1 MKSMKLILPASR
13 RRIAL
18 ICLLLAWLGV
28 AVSAPGKKSAG
39 DGSEFK
45 LVVPPDYVAAAV
57 ASLGLEKKTPAPLDV
72 LFFDTNDAAL
82 QAKNLILRV
91 RHKGGTPGVS
101 TVKLRMISGQG
112 ELSDVEESIPQEI
125 EWTNPDV
132 PLVSRSLTFTIPPD
146 QYGAV
151 IRAGASPETLFN
163 GKQRRL
169 VEARLPAF
177 QWGSLVAHG
186 PVRGEIF
193 DRQCKLKGFPLPVT
207 VERWRLQKGDKNSEI
222 LEVSAKVT
230 GGSEAEAKEMAA
242 AFFQAAE
249 AAGFGPP
256 NSQTKTQLLL
266 DYFRSLAP
274 PTK

>member
-1 MKSMKLILPASR
+1 MKRILHRSR

-39 DGSEFK
+39 NGSEFK
-45 LVVPPDYVAAAV
+45 LIVPPDRAAAAA
-57 ASLGLEKKTPAPLDV
+57 ASLGLAKKTPAPLDV
-72 LFFDTNDAAL
+72 LFFDTSDAAL

-91 RHKGGTPGVS
+91 RHKGGTPGAS
-101 TVKLRMISGQG
+101 TVKLRMISGQDA
-112 ELSDVEESIPQEI
+112 LSDVEQSIPPEN

-132 PLVSRSLTFTIPPD
+132 PLVSRSLTYTIPPD
-146 QYGAV
+146 QYASV
-151 IRAGASPETLFN
+151 LREGASPETLFN

-186 PVRGEIF
+186 PVRGEIW
-193 DRQCKLKGFPLPVT
+193 DRQCKLKGFPLPVS
-207 VERWRLQKGDKNSEI
+207 VERWRLQEGDKSSEI

-230 GGSEAEAKEMAA
+230 GGSEPEAKEMAA
-242 AFFQAAE
+242 VFFRAAE
-249 AAGFGPP
+249 DAGFGPP
-256 NSQTKTQLLL
+256 NSLTKTQLLL
-266 DYFRSLAP
+266 DYFQSLARA
-274 PTK
+274 TK